1 MQSGTQRFNV
11 FSPLRFLRLP
21 GLRWFRELR
30 IASKLHASFAVVLGL
45 TVFLGLF
52 SLTQLEKVNHTSTE
66 LQDHWMP
73 GTRVLLE
80 LKASLIQ
87 LRAEELEHILAADDV
102 KMRTHEKRMG
112 ELLDKIAAARQEYE
126 RLPSLPEEKGIYIEF
141 AKLWDEYK
149 TEHDNVVKLSGENK
163 KNEAIIFNRGPL
175 ARVYGE
181 LREHIEQLAKINID
195 GSAVASRTGVEVYR
209 HSQVWVAVM
218 LGGAITLGLLFAF
231 TIARTIARPLQEAV
245 RIARRVA
252 DGDLQVEIEAA
263 SRDETGQLLE
273 ALKDMNSSLTRIV
286 TQVRAGSET
295 IAMSCAEI
303 VNGNQDLSYRTEQQA
318 ASLQE
323 TASSMEEMTSTVTQN
338 AENAKQANRLAAA
351 ASEVAVK
358 GGKVVSDVVK
368 TMDGISES
376 ARKIVDIIGVIDSI
390 AFQTNILALNAAVEA
405 ARAGEQGRGFA
416 VVAAEVRNLAQ
427 RAAGAAHEIKALID
441 NSVERVEVGT
451 RLVGQ
456 AGSTIAEVVESVQR
470 VGAIVAEISAASQ
483 EQSLGIQDINKA
495 VAEMDQMTQQNAAMV
510 EEAAA
515 AAGTLQN
522 QAGQMVELVRVFKL
536 RDEDGGAARPEA
548 APVLPFQPPPR
559 QRAAGRRSLRL
570 SAASQA

>member
-1 MQSGTQRFNV
+1 
-11 FSPLRFLRLP
+11 
-21 GLRWFRELR
+21 
-30 IASKLHASFAVVLGL
+30 VLGL

-52 SLTQLEKVNHTSTE
+52 SLAQLEKVNHTSTE
-66 LQDHWMP
+66 LQEHWMP

-126 RLPSLPEEKGIYIEF
+126 RLPSLPEEKAIYAEF

-175 ARVYGE
+175 ARVYSE
-181 LREHIEQLAKINID
+181 LREQIEQLAKINID
-195 GSAVASRTGVEVYR
+195 GSTVASRAGVEVYR

-218 LGGAITLGLLFAF
+218 LGGTIALGLLFAF
-231 TIARTIARPLQEAV
+231 TIAHAIARPLQEAV

-252 DGDLQVEIEAA
+252 DGDLQVKIEVA

-286 TQVRAGSET
+286 AQVRAGSET
-295 IAMSCAEI
+295 IASSSAEI
-303 VNGNQDLSYRTEQQA
+303 VSGNQALSHRTEQQA
-318 ASLQE
+318 ASLE
-323 TASSMEEMTSTVTQN
+323 KTAASMEEMTSTVTQN
-338 AENAKQANRLAAA
+338 AENAKQANRLASA
-351 ASEVAVK
+351 ASDVAVK

-368 TMDGISES
+368 TMDDISES
-376 ARKIVDIIGVIDSI
+376 ARRIVDITGVIDSI

-427 RAAGAAHEIKALID
+427 RAASAAHEIKALID
-441 NSVERVEVGT
+441 TSVERVETGT

-456 AGSTIAEVVESVQR
+456 AGTTIAEVVASVQR

-483 EQSLGIQDINKA
+483 EQSQGIQDINKA
-495 VAEMDQMTQQNAAMV
+495 VADMDQMTQQNAAMV

-522 QAGQMVELVRVFKL
+522 QAGRMVELVRVFKL
-536 RDEDGGAARPEA
+536 SGEEDVPAPVEEAPVIPLQAAARH
-548 APVLPFQPPPR
+548 
-559 QRAAGRRSLRL
+559 QRVSRRSLQL
-570 SAASQA
+570 SAG